1 MHGKRSNSRKVEKVL
16 KAREEG
22 FNVYMGGA
30 NEPRAKE
37 KDMAFKERGKSK
49 PRNTD
54 RVPSKDRFN
63 YMPKVENSPPRNV
76 SL

>member
-22 FNVYMGGA
+22 FNMYMGGA
-30 NEPRAKE
+30 NEQRAKE
-37 KDMAFKERGKSK
+37 KDLQIKERGKSK
-49 PRNTD
+49 TKVND
-54 RVPSKDRFN
+54 RVSSKDRFN